1 VTNHNHAVTTPTVR
15 FGRLQ
20 KRGLLLGF
28 SGTRFFGIAVAGSVA
43 TLAIF
48 VGGTVGMAVTGPFW
62 MSLLA
67 LVFLPW
73 GGRPAVETVPTAAH
87 FGTRRLFGQLYFHAR
102 PSAPRP
108 SGTLALPGD
117 AASLR
122 FHIDDISGAAMVH
135 DPHAETLTAVAL
147 VQHPAYVLLSPD
159 EQSRRVSGWGRVL
172 AGLAAQ
178 GTCARVQVLEVALP
192 DSGRGITGWWQEH
205 QRPQAPDWALREYQ
219 ELMHTCAPAASTHRT
234 LIALSLDTRKSG
246 RAIRDAGRGI
256 RGAAAVL
263 RQDMSALEAGL
274 REGELKLTSWLDEGA
289 LAATLRGAFDPAGMQ
304 SVDGTSAGRRLETA
318 GPVAVEEHWDHL
330 RHDSAYSAVLWISEW
345 PRVDV
350 PPSFLH
356 SLVFQQGVRKTISI
370 TATPLTTAQAMRDI
384 RRAKVEYV
392 TDSAQKARIGTIA
405 DLSDAQ
411 ELSDVMDRERALIAG
426 HADLRFTGLIAVTAA
441 TKDGLDAA
449 ISQIQRAATQCGCE
463 TRLLCGQQSR
473 AFTAA
478 ALPLARRVG

>member
-1 VTNHNHAVTTPTVR
+1 MTDYNHFVAAPTVR

-20 KRGLLLGF
+20 NRGLLLGF
-28 SGTRFFGIAVAGSVA
+28 SAARVICLAVVVSVTTTA
-43 TLAIF
+43 VF

-73 GGRPAVETVPTAAH
+73 GGRPAIETLPTAAH
-87 FGTRRLFGQLYFHAR
+87 FGTRHLLGQLSFRTR
-102 PSAPRP
+102 PAEPRP

-117 AASLR
+117 GASLR
-122 FHIDDISGAAMVH
+122 FHVDDISGAAMVH

-147 VQHPAYVLLSPD
+147 VRHPAYVLLSPD

-178 GTCARVQVLEVALP
+178 GTCARVQVLETALP
-192 DSGRGITGWWQEH
+192 DSGRGITGWWKEH
-205 QRPQAPDWALREYQ
+205 RHDEAPDWSLREYQ
-219 ELMHTCAPAASTHRT
+219 ELMRTSAPAASTHRT
-234 LIALSLDTRKSG
+234 LIALSLDTRKAG
-246 RAIRDAGRGI
+246 RVIRDAGRGMC
-256 RGAAAVL
+256 GAAAVL
-263 RQDMSALEAGL
+263 RQDMRALEAGM
-274 REGELKLTSWLDEGA
+274 REAELQLTSWLDEGS
-289 LAATLRGAFDPAGMQ
+289 LATTLRGAYDPAGMLSLEGVKVGQ
-304 SVDGTSAGRRLETA
+304 RLETA

-345 PRVDV
+345 PRIDV
-350 PPSFLH
+350 PPAFLH
-356 SLVFQQGVRKTISI
+356 GLVFQQGVRKTISI

-384 RRAKVEYV
+384 RKAKVEYV
-392 TDSAQKARIGTIA
+392 TDSAQKSRIGAIA

-426 HADLRFTGLIAVTAA
+426 HADLRFTGLIAVTAG
-441 TKDGLDAA
+441 TKEELDTAL
-449 ISQIQRAATQCGCE
+449 SQIQRAATQCGCE
-463 TRLLCGQQSR
+463 TRLLCGQQAR

-478 ALPLARRVG
+478 ALPLARKVG